1 MQKANDEVQ
10 ASKRGELQALIIE
23 ELQKEGGLAFAE
35 LAARVADRSNLPL
48 QQVKS
53 AIQYM
58 GQVGRLSRVVN
69 GKSFRYWMPG
79 DLPTDAVRD
88 PDRQVVRRKFSLPPN
103 MNHEVLSP
111 LQWSL
116 RHLLGQ
122 TN

>member
-1 MQKANDEVQ
+1 MKTTAKES
-10 ASKRGELQALIIE
+10 AAERRSELHALILA
-23 ELQKEGGLAFAE
+23 ELRKEGGVAFSE
-35 LAARVADRSNLPL
+35 LAGRVADRGNFPL
-48 QQVKS
+48 KQVKS

-58 GQVGRLSRVVN
+58 GQVGRLSRVVT
-69 GKSFRYWMPG
+69 GKSFRYWPPG

>member
-1 MQKANDEVQ
+1 MEKTVNEAREGI
-10 ASKRGELQALIIE
+10 RGELQALILA
-23 ELQKEGGLAFAE
+23 ELRKEGGLAFAE
-35 LAARVADRSNLPL
+35 LAARVTDQCNLPL

-58 GQVGRLSRVVN
+58 GQVGRLSRVVT
-69 GKSFRYWMPG
+69 GKSFRYWPPG